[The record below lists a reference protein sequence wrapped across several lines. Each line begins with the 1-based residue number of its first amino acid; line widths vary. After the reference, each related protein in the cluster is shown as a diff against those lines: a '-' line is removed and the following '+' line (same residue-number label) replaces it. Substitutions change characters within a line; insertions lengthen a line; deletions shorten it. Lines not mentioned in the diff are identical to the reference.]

1 LSHERSG
8 LSRSVLPKNC
18 VMGFW
23 SMQTM
28 LTATMCLG
36 EMRKEKRGGC
46 NRGHRA
52 SLDFRKAHSLPAS
65 EAERV
70 PMPWEPDRQTAQ
82 A

>member
-1 LSHERSG
+1 
-8 LSRSVLPKNC
+8 
-18 VMGFW
+18 
-23 SMQTM
+23 M